1 MALKVTPRSI
11 YILALAALLFSSCA
25 SDLEYVMETTLNPYK
40 ISPLTAV
47 IKIETDKPCNATI
60 KVLGK
65 TPIEQTFNFNS
76 TDMEIPV
83 VGLYANT
90 LNKVVVTLDYETGQV
105 IDTIEIKTENTPSYF
120 PDIII
125 NKLNRNKM
133 AAGIHACDIHF
144 ANNGKFKSGPLFF
157 DDEGQIRWYLDLSFA
172 GKMVSPFQRLKDGTI
187 LMVSRHIIYEFD
199 MLGKLLKETKINPNY
214 GMHHD
219 VVELPD
225 GNLLIC
231 VGVRGQ
237 FITLD
242 DKKVKSDS
250 DFIMVFDRKNSKILK
265 VWDLAKHLDVS
276 RNELNFFRL
285 GDWLHMNGLAFDK
298 RDNSII
304 VSGKNQGLIKISL
317 SDSLQWVMAPKRSWG
332 KSGRDGKGFEIN
344 PFLLTAVD
352 SEGKTYSY
360 AVQDGAESNDN
371 FDFPWGMHA
380 PDIIPNG
387 NLLVFDNGTF
397 RNYENNI
404 HYSRAVE
411 YKINEKNKTVEQVWQ
426 YGKERG
432 KEFFSNIIGDVDFL
446 PGPNNVLVTS
456 GYLTN
461 GAILH
466 GKIVEVDYE
475 SGEEVFEASLYF
487 KNETSNEPGN
497 YGQTGNWGQT
507 DILYRSER
515 LELKY

>member
-1 MALKVTPRSI
+1 MSIKIFPRSFFI
-11 YILALAALLFSSCA
+11 WVLTVLLFSSCGT
-25 SDLEYVMETTLNPYK
+25 DLKYSMETTLNPNK
-40 ISPLTAV
+40 IAPLTALV
-47 IKIETDKPCNATI
+47 KIETDKPCNATI

-65 TPIEQTFNFNS
+65 TPVEQSFSLNS
-76 TDMEIPV
+76 TNLEIPI

-90 LNKVVVTLDYETGQV
+90 LNKVVVILDYEGGQT
-105 IDTIEIKTENTPSYF
+105 IDTLEIKTENIPSYF
-120 PDIII
+120 PDITI
-125 NKLNRNKM
+125 NKLNRTKM
-133 AAGIHACDIHF
+133 ASGLHACDIHF
-144 ANNGKFKSGPLFF
+144 ANNGKFKSGPLIF
-157 DDEGQIRWYLDLSFA
+157 DDEGQVRWYLDLSFA

-187 LMVSRHIIYEFD
+187 LMVTRHIIYEFD
-199 MLGKLLKETKINPNY
+199 MLGKLLKETKIDTNF

-237 FITLD
+237 FIRLD
-242 DKKVKSDS
+242 DKLVQSDS
-250 DFIMVFDRKNSKILK
+250 DFIMVFDRENSKILR
-265 VWDLAKHLDVS
+265 VWDMAKHLDVS
-276 RNELNFFRL
+276 RNELNFFRP
-285 GDWLHMNGLAFDK
+285 GDWLHMNALAFDE

-317 SDSLQWVMAPKRSWG
+317 TDSLQWIMAPKRNWG
-332 KSGRDGKGFEIN
+332 KSGRDGKGFEIE

-352 SEGKTYSY
+352 SEGKPYPK
-360 AVQDGAESNDN
+360 AVQEGVEIEDE
-371 FDFPWGMHA
+371 FEFPWGMHA
-380 PDIIPNG
+380 PYILPNG
-387 NLLVFDNGTF
+387 NLLVFDNGAF

-411 YKINEKNKTVEQVWQ
+411 YKVNEENQTVEQVWQ

-432 KEFFSNIIGDVDFL
+432 REFFSSIIGDVDYL
-446 PGPNNVLVTS
+446 AEPENVLITS

-461 GAILH
+461 GGNLH
-466 GKIVEVDYE
+466 GKIVEVEYKT
-475 SGEEVFEASLYF
+475 GEEVFEATLNY
-487 KNETSNEPGN
+487 KNETSSDPGN

-515 LELKY
+515 LELQY